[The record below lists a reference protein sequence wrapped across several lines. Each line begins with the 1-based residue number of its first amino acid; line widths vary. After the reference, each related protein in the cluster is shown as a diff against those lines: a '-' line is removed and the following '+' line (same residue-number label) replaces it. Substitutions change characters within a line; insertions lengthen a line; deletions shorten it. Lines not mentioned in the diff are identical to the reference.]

1 MNFEEGLIIPLR
13 GTEIYYLDK
22 HHLEQCS
29 NVTLI
34 SDCGQRIKV
43 NHLQLAVFTTLLN
56 GESFETSEDFV
67 ITTNLDYKDL
77 NTVKDF
83 VTEGLL
89 PAPMEVL
96 KQEIPA
102 EINAVFQSFGIQ
114 LGQVLNGE
122 VAATAVNKVNVKKE
136 MDYLQVKLEEA
147 DVDYDPD
154 HEPMLE
160 LPYDAPTMASRRKR
174 KIKRESDYESEE
186 DDEWRPQSHYSKGSR
201 KFRIKEENYGYEDE
215 WFGEDF
221 GDRKPRKSI
230 GRPRGSGGSGGSS
243 VFNRNERELKLS
255 CEKFLENYADYA
267 NLSIPDEAHPESKVF
282 ATFQFANPIENY
294 ICQPKPAVKIHADKH
309 HPWACEFCPAR
320 LNTASSLKNH
330 NIVFHTE
337 HFQCNLC
344 KHVSS
349 LDQLQDFKLHMMRH
363 ETRKH
368 ECIHC
373 GFTNTTLRGLEIHFK
388 SEGSFHNNKCT
399 QCSYVSKTHAEY
411 KEHVQNVHFG
421 MWLYKCGICD
431 NVAFNTPEEVKAHRN
446 KEHET
451 HGKKP
456 GKPDKPLGGLK
467 MCDLCGKEV
476 TSLTSHHK
484 MHHEEDLQKCPEC
497 PKICKT
503 KYHLDDHIKGTHSRI
518 PCEHCGLMIPIRRK
532 ERHIQQAHV
541 NPEDRKYKC
550 EHCGKG
556 FTDRQKLNDHIN
568 THTGE
573 RPYVCKYCGKGFA
586 NHGNQRAHIRQAHLG
601 QKRNYRK

>member
-1 MNFEEGLIIPLR
+1 MNFDEALIIPLR

-22 HHLEQCS
+22 AHLERYS

-34 SDCGQRIKV
+34 SECGQRIKV
-43 NHLQLAVFTTLLN
+43 NHLQLAVFTTLLTRD
-56 GESFETSEDFV
+56 SFEDSEDFV

-77 NTVKDF
+77 NIVKDF
-83 VTEGLL
+83 ISEGIL

-96 KQEIPA
+96 SKEIPP
-102 EINAVFQSFGIQ
+102 EINAVFQSFGIHLSQ
-114 LGQVLNGE
+114 ILSGE
-122 VAATAVNKVNVKKE
+122 TVGDKTVKKE

-147 DVDYDPD
+147 DEDYDPD

-160 LPYDAPTMASRRKR
+160 LPYDAPGYSRRKR

-186 DDEWRPQSHYSKGSR
+186 DDEWKPQSHHVKGPK
-201 KFRIKEENYGYEDE
+201 KFKVKEEYYDE
-215 WFGEDF
+215 YYDEFET
-221 GDRKPRKSI
+221 KPRKSI
-230 GRPRGSGGSGGSS
+230 GRPRGSGGS

-255 CEKFLENYADYA
+255 CEKFLKDYANYA
-267 NLSIPDEAHPESKVF
+267 NLSIPDEANPESKVF
-282 ATFQFANPIENY
+282 ATFQFPNAMETY
-294 ICQPKPAVKIHADKH
+294 ICQPKPTVKINSDKH
-309 HPWACEFCPAR
+309 HPYACESCPAR
-320 LNTASSLKNH
+320 LNSASSLKTH
-330 NIVFHTE
+330 NIVFHME
-337 HFQCNLC
+337 HFQCSFC
-344 KHVSS
+344 KHVSP
-349 LDQLQDFKLHMMRH
+349 LDQLEDFKLHMMRH

-373 GFTNTTLRGLEIHFK
+373 GYINTSLRGLEIHFK
-388 SEGSFHNNKCT
+388 SEGKFHNNKCS
-399 QCSYVSKTHAEY
+399 QCSYVSKSYGEY
-411 KEHVQNVHFG
+411 KNHVQNVHFG

-431 NVAFNTPEEVKAHRN
+431 NASFNSPEDVKAHKS

-451 HGKKP
+451 GKKT
-456 GKPDKPLGGLK
+456 GKIGPDGKPLGGLK